1 MRETV
6 KTELL
11 APAGDFEKL
20 KTALHFGADA
30 VYVGGSEFSLRANA
44 KNFSKEQLKE
54 ACDYVR
60 ERGKKI
66 YVAVNVFAKND
77 DFDKL
82 PEYLA
87 FLQDAGVNGVIVTD
101 PGVIEFCKKYAPVLE
116 IHISTQANT
125 TNKYSAKFWADQGA
139 KRIVLARET
148 SLAEIK
154 EIREYLPENVQI
166 EAFVHG
172 AMCISYSGR
181 CLLSAALAGRS
192 GNRGDCV
199 QACRWEY
206 EITEKNRKGERL
218 PICEDDRGTY
228 ILNSKDLNM
237 LSHIGELIDAGVY
250 SFKIEG
256 RMKSQ
261 YYVASV
267 VNAYRQAIDGFTAD
281 KNYEVPAL
289 LSEELEKNSHRDYT
303 TGFYYGEKDS
313 VCSDTSQ
320 PKCDWEFTALVT
332 GYDENKGAVALQQRN
347 RFRTGDVLEI
357 LSPDKKYFGKTLKI
371 EEMYDENGAALDDAK
386 LVQQT
391 VYVPTEYKLAKG
403 DILRKRVL
411 K

>member
-1 MRETV
+1 MKRDILSRISRGV
-6 KTELL
+6 FLL
-11 APAGDFEKL
+11 DGATGTMLQAAGLPAG
-20 KTALHFGADA
+20 TAPELWNLSHPEAVTGIHRAYLSAGADA
-30 VYVGGSEFSLRANA
+30 ITVNSFGINGLRYE
-44 KNFSKEQLKE
+44 KKQLE
-54 ACDYVR
+54 A
-60 ERGKKI
+60 
-66 YVAVNVFAKND
+66 
-77 DFDKL
+77 
-82 PEYLA
+82 
-87 FLQDAGVNGVIVTD
+87 
-101 PGVIEFCKKYAPVLE
+101 
-116 IHISTQANT
+116 
-125 TNKYSAKFWADQGA
+125 
-139 KRIVLARET
+139 
-148 SLAEIK
+148 
-154 EIREYLPENVQI
+154 
-166 EAFVHG
+166 
-172 AMCISYSGR
+172 
-181 CLLSAALAGRS
+181 LLSAALAGRS

-218 PICEDDRGTY
+218 PIYEDDRGTY

-267 VNAYRQAIDGFTAD
+267 VNAYRQAIDGFIAD